1 MKILIVG
8 AGAAG
13 MMAAATIVETNC
25 DAEVC
30 IVEKNAVLGRKVI
43 ISGGGRCNLTTAEN
57 DIPELMKA
65 YPRGSRWLRFVMHEF
80 SPSAVCE
87 WFEKH
92 GIPLKTEGRKIFP
105 KSNQGTD
112 VTGMFQRI
120 FEAKNVEV
128 LLKTAVV
135 NIKKA
140 DGGFKVT
147 FDGDKETFCEKLILT
162 TGGHAYRHTGSTG
175 DGYSF
180 AVSLGHSIKD
190 LAATLTSFS
199 SSEDWISDLAG
210 VSILNAKLKLLG
222 KEKSEF
228 SGPFLFTHKGVSG
241 PAIFALSSLSAF
253 EECSPKN
260 PLRLFIDFLPDI
272 DYQTLTNQISG
283 KIADN
288 PRKAILRI
296 FSDYLAKSV
305 LAVILKK
312 LNIDGGK
319 IAAEVAKKDVGRII
333 ESLKNFEI
341 SLIERT
347 PGAEIV
353 TAGGVDLNE
362 VDQKTMESKICP
374 GLYFGGELL
383 DVDGFTGGYNLQIA
397 WATGRAAGLSAL
409 GEVV

>member
-80 SPSAVCE
+80 SPSAVYE

-112 VTGMFQRI
+112 VTGMFQKI
-120 FEAKNVEV
+120 FEAQNVEV

-135 NIKKA
+135 SIQKA
-140 DGGFKVT
+140 DSGFKAT
-147 FDGDKETFCEKLILT
+147 FDGDKETFCDKLILT

-175 DGYSF
+175 DGYAF
-180 AVSLGHSIKD
+180 VQALGHSINT
-190 LAATLTSFS
+190 LAATLNSFS
-199 SSEDWISDLAG
+199 VSEDWIADLAG
-210 VSILNAKLKLLG
+210 VSIANAKFKVLG
-222 KEKSEF
+222 KEI
-228 SGPFLFTHKGVSG
+228 SGAFLFTHKGISG
-241 PAIFALSSLSAF
+241 PGVFALSSLVAF
-253 EECSPKN
+253 EECSPNN
-260 PLRLFIDFLPDI
+260 PLPLSIDFLPEL
-272 DYQTLTNQISG
+272 DYQKLTDKIQGNISENPKKAISG
-283 KIADN
+283 IVHG
-288 PRKAILRI
+288 
-296 FSDYLAKSV
+296 YLPKSV
-305 LAVILKK
+305 LAVMFKILG
-312 LNIDGGK
+312 IDAAK
-319 IAAEVAKKDVGRII
+319 SAAEVAKKDVTRLV
-333 ESLKNFEI
+333 EALKNFKMT
-341 SLIERT
+341 LIERSA
-347 PGAEIV
+347 GAEIV